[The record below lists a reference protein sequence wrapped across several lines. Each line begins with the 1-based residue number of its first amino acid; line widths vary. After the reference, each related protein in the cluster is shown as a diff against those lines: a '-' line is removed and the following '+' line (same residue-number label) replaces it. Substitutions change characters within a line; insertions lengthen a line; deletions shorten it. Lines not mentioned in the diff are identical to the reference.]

1 MNGLVDHDALVKE
14 RSKLLPEDREFH
26 YISSEMVEPL
36 IGGVI
41 IGGRV
46 EEADGLTPFPVLRVM
61 LKGAVYSVVVSM
73 DDEQNGGGRLM
84 IEKEEVSRG

>member
-14 RSKLLPEDREFH
+14 RAKLPPEDREFH

-41 IGGRV
+41 LGGRV
-46 EEADGLTPFPVLRVM
+46 EEADGLVPFPVLRVM
-61 LKGAVYSVVVSM
+61 VKGQVYSVIVSM

-84 IEKEEVSRG
+84 IEKEEVSK

>member
-14 RSKLLPEDREFH
+14 RATLPREDQEFH

-46 EEADGLTPFPVLRVM
+46 EEADGLTPSQSC
-61 LKGAVYSVVVSM
+61 A
-73 DDEQNGGGRLM
+73 
-84 IEKEEVSRG
+84 

>member
-14 RSKLLPEDREFH
+14 RAKLLPEDREFH
-26 YISSEMVEPL
+26 YISSEMIEPL

-41 IGGRV
+41 LGGRV
-46 EEADGLTPFPVLRVM
+46 EEADGLVPFPVLRVM

-84 IEKEEVSRG
+84 IEKEEVSK

>member
-14 RSKLLPEDREFH
+14 RATLPREDQEFH

-61 LKGAVYSVVVSM
+61 VKGVVYSVVVSM